1 MIMIDMSSKVV
12 LITGCSSGIG
22 LETAIE
28 CAKEGHTVF
37 ATMWN
42 LNKKSELEKRIKKE
56 KLERIKIL
64 ELDVSDSNSIRV
76 AIASIVRQTQK
87 IDVLFNNAGYR
98 LVGSLEDITINEI
111 REQINTNLMGPMHLT
126 KTVLPHMKHGEEPGL
141 IINMSA
147 VPGKIGFPLSTSYCV
162 SKFGIEGFTDSL
174 RREMMK
180 KNVNVCLIEAGI
192 VHTKFFDNIKITEQ
206 SSESEY
212 AKDILKMVTRLKKII
227 NSQKWTMPEEV
238 AKKVIEII
246 NENGKKVRYVIGPD
260 AEFLINATYYFRD
273 DYEKMDAA
281 IKEIMRDYLEK

>member
-1 MIMIDMSSKVV
+1 MLELGKVV

-64 ELDVSDSNSIRV
+64 ELDVSDSNSIRIAV
-76 AIASIVRQTQK
+76 ASIVRQTQK

-111 REQINTNLMGPMHLT
+111 DEQINTNLMGPMHLT

-147 VPGKIGFPLSTSYCV
+147 IAGKVGFSLSTSYCV

-227 NSQKWTMPEEV
+227 NSQKWTMPEDV

-260 AEFLINATYYFRD
+260 AEFLINATYHFRD
-273 DYEKMDAA
+273 DYVKMDEA
-281 IKEIMRDYLEK
+281 IKDIMRDYLE

>member
-1 MIMIDMSSKVV
+1 MVMINMSSKVV

-37 ATMWN
+37 ATMRN

-64 ELDVSDSNSIRV
+64 ELDISNSTSIV
-76 AIASIVRQTQK
+76 NAVASIVRQTQK

-147 VPGKIGFPLSTSYCV
+147 IPGKIGFSLSTSYCV

-174 RREMMK
+174 RREMIK
-180 KNVNVCLIEAGI
+180 RNVNVCLIEAGI

-212 AKDILKMVTRLKKII
+212 AKDTLKMVTRLKKII
-227 NSQKWTMPEEV
+227 NSKRWTMPEEV

-246 NENGKKVRYVIGPD
+246 NENGTKVRYVIGSD
-260 AEFLINATYYFRD
+260 AEFLINATYHFRD

-281 IKEIMRDYLEK
+281 IKEIMRDYLE

>member
-1 MIMIDMSSKVV
+1 MINMSSKVV

-64 ELDVSDSNSIRV
+64 ELDVSDSSSIV
-76 AIASIVRQTQK
+76 NAIASIVRQTQK

-126 KTVLPHMKHGEEPGL
+126 KIVLPHMKHGEEPGL

-147 VPGKIGFPLSTSYCV
+147 IAGKVGFPLSTSYCV

-174 RREMMK
+174 RREVMK

-192 VHTKFFDNIKITEQ
+192 VHTKFFDNIKITEL

-212 AKDILKMVTRLKKII
+212 AKDTLKMVTRLKKII
-227 NSQKWTMPEEV
+227 NSQKWTMPEDV

-260 AEFLINATYYFRD
+260 AEFLINATYHFRD
-273 DYEKMDAA
+273 DYVKMDEA
-281 IKEIMRDYLEK
+281 IKEIMRDYLE

>member
-1 MIMIDMSSKVV
+1 MVMINMSSKVV

-37 ATMWN
+37 ATMRN

-56 KLERIKIL
+56 KLERLKIL
-64 ELDVSDSNSIRV
+64 ELDISDSSSIV
-76 AIASIVRQTQK
+76 DAVASIVRQTKK

-98 LVGSLEDITINEI
+98 LIGSLEDITINEI

-147 VPGKIGFPLSTSYCV
+147 IAGKIGFNVSTSYCV

-174 RREMMK
+174 RREMIHR
-180 KNVNVCLIEAGI
+180 NVNVCLIEAGI
-192 VHTKFFDNIKITEQ
+192 VHTKFFENRKVTEQ
-206 SSESEY
+206 SNESEY
-212 AKDILKMVTRLKKII
+212 AKDTLKIVTRLKKII

-246 NENGKKVRYVIGPD
+246 NENGTKVRYLIGSD
-260 AEFLINATYYFRD
+260 ADFLINATYYFRD
-273 DYEKMDAA
+273 DYGKMDEA
-281 IKEIMRDYLEK
+281 IHEIMRDYLK

>member
-1 MIMIDMSSKVV
+1 MLELGKVV

-126 KTVLPHMKHGEEPGL
+126 QTVLPHMKHGEEPGL

-192 VHTKFFDNIKITEQ
+192 VHTKFFENRKVTEQ

-212 AKDILKMVTRLKKII
+212 AKDTLKMVTRLKKII
-227 NSQKWTMPEEV
+227 NSQKWTMPEDV

-260 AEFLINATYYFRD
+260 AEFLINATYHFRD
-273 DYEKMDAA
+273 DYVKMDES
-281 IKEIMRDYLEK
+281 IKEIMRDYLE

>member
-1 MIMIDMSSKVV
+1 MINMSSKVV

-37 ATMWN
+37 ATMRN

-76 AIASIVRQTQK
+76 AVASIVRQTQK

-111 REQINTNLMGPMHLT
+111 REQINTNLMGPIHLT

-147 VPGKIGFPLSTSYCV
+147 IAGKVGFSLSTSYCV

-174 RREMMK
+174 RREVMK

-212 AKDILKMVTRLKKII
+212 AKDTLKMVTRLKKII

-260 AEFLINATYYFRD
+260 AEFLINATYHFRD
-273 DYEKMDAA
+273 DYVKMDEA
-281 IKEIMRDYLEK
+281 IKEIMRDYLE

>member
-1 MIMIDMSSKVV
+1 MGKVV

-22 LETAIE
+22 LETTIA

-76 AIASIVRQTQK
+76 AVAGIVRQTQK

-111 REQINTNLMGPMHLT
+111 DEQINTNLMGPMHLT

-147 VPGKIGFPLSTSYCV
+147 IAGKIGFSLSTSYCV

-212 AKDILKMVTRLKKII
+212 AKDTLKMVTRLKKII

-273 DYEKMDAA
+273 DYEKMDDA

>member
-1 MIMIDMSSKVV
+1 MLELGKVV

-126 KTVLPHMKHGEEPGL
+126 QTVLPHMKHGEEPGL

-147 VPGKIGFPLSTSYCV
+147 VAGKIGFSLSTSYCV

-174 RREMMK
+174 RREVMK

-192 VHTKFFDNIKITEQ
+192 VHTKFFENRKVTEQ

-212 AKDILKMVTRLKKII
+212 AKDTLKMVTRLKKII
-227 NSQKWTMPEEV
+227 NSQKWTMPEDV

-260 AEFLINATYYFRD
+260 AEFLINATYHFRD
-273 DYEKMDAA
+273 DYVKMDES
-281 IKEIMRDYLEK
+281 IKEIMRDYLE

>member
-1 MIMIDMSSKVV
+1 MVMINMSSKVV

-37 ATMWN
+37 ATMRN

-56 KLERIKIL
+56 KLENVKIL
-64 ELDVSDSNSIRV
+64 ELDISDSSSIV
-76 AIASIVRQTQK
+76 NAIASIVRQTKK

-126 KTVLPHMKHGEEPGL
+126 QTVLPHMKHGEEPGL

-147 VPGKIGFPLSTSYCV
+147 VAGKIGFSLSTSYCV

-174 RREMMK
+174 RREMIK
-180 KNVNVCLIEAGI
+180 RNVNVCLIEAGI

-212 AKDILKMVTRLKKII
+212 AKDTLKMVTRLKKII

-273 DYEKMDAA
+273 DYEKMDDA
-281 IKEIMRDYLEK
+281 IKEIMRDYLE

>member
-1 MIMIDMSSKVV
+1 MLELGKVV

-98 LVGSLEDITINEI
+98 LVGSLEDVTINEI

-126 KTVLPHMKHGEEPGL
+126 QTVLPHMKHGEEPGL

-147 VPGKIGFPLSTSYCV
+147 VAGKIGFSLSTSYCV

-174 RREMMK
+174 RREVMK

-212 AKDILKMVTRLKKII
+212 AKDTLKMVTRLKKII
-227 NSQKWTMPEEV
+227 NSQKWTMPEDV

-260 AEFLINATYYFRD
+260 AEFLINATYHFRD
-273 DYEKMDAA
+273 DYVKMDES
-281 IKEIMRDYLEK
+281 IKEIMRDYLE

>member
-1 MIMIDMSSKVV
+1 MINMSSKVV

-37 ATMWN
+37 ATMRN
-42 LNKKSELEKRIKKE
+42 LNKKSELEKRSKKE
-56 KLERIKIL
+56 KLVERIKIL
-64 ELDVSDSNSIRV
+64 ELDISDSNSIRV

-126 KTVLPHMKHGEEPGL
+126 QTVLPHMKHGEEPGL

-147 VPGKIGFPLSTSYCV
+147 IAGKVGFSLSTSYCV

-174 RREMMK
+174 RREVMK

-212 AKDILKMVTRLKKII
+212 AKDTLKMVTRLKKII

-273 DYEKMDAA
+273 DYEKMDKA
-281 IKEIMRDYLEK
+281 IKEIMHSYLK

>member
-1 MIMIDMSSKVV
+1 MINMSRKVV

-37 ATMWN
+37 ATMRN
-42 LNKKSELEKRIKKE
+42 LNKKSELDKRIKKE
-56 KLERIKIL
+56 KLDERIKIL
-64 ELDVSDSNSIRV
+64 ELNISDSSSI
-76 AIASIVRQTQK
+76 ANTIASIVRQTKK

-98 LVGSLEDITINEI
+98 LIGSLEDITINEI

-147 VPGKIGFPLSTSYCV
+147 VPGKIGFSLSTSYCA

-174 RREMMK
+174 RREMIHR
-180 KNVNVCLIEAGI
+180 NVNVCLIEAGI
-192 VHTKFFDNIKITEQ
+192 VHTKFFDNMKITEQ

-212 AKDILKMVTRLKKII
+212 EIDTEKMRTRLKKII
-227 NSQKWTMPEEV
+227 NSKRWTMPEEV

-246 NENGKKVRYVIGPD
+246 NENGTKVRYVIGSD
-260 AEFLINATYYFRD
+260 ADFLINTTYYFRD
-273 DYEKMDAA
+273 DYVKMDAA

>member
-1 MIMIDMSSKVV
+1 MGKVV

-22 LETAIE
+22 LETTIA

-126 KTVLPHMKHGEEPGL
+126 QTVLPHMKHGEEPGL

-147 VPGKIGFPLSTSYCV
+147 VAGKIGFSLSTSYCA

-227 NSQKWTMPEEV
+227 NSQKWTMPEDV

-260 AEFLINATYYFRD
+260 AEFLINATYHFRD
-273 DYEKMDAA
+273 DYVKMDES
-281 IKEIMRDYLEK
+281 IKEIMRDYLDLEK

>member
-1 MIMIDMSSKVV
+1 MGKVV

-37 ATMWN
+37 ATMRN
-42 LNKKSELEKRIKKE
+42 LNKKSELDKRIKKE
-56 KLERIKIL
+56 KLDERIKIL
-64 ELDVSDSNSIRV
+64 ELDISNSSSIV
-76 AIASIVRQTQK
+76 NAVASIVRQTQK

-98 LVGSLEDITINEI
+98 LVGSLEDITISEI
-111 REQINTNLMGPMHLT
+111 REQINTNLMGPMYLT
-126 KTVLPHMKHGEEPGL
+126 QTVLPHMKHGEEPGL

-147 VPGKIGFPLSTSYCV
+147 VPGKIGFSLSTSYCV

-174 RREMMK
+174 RREMIHR
-180 KNVNVCLIEAGI
+180 NVNVCLIEAGI
-192 VHTKFFDNIKITEQ
+192 VHTKFFENRKVTEQ

-212 AKDILKMVTRLKKII
+212 AKDTLKMVTRLKKII

-260 AEFLINATYYFRD
+260 AKFLINTTYHFRD
-273 DYEKMDAA
+273 DYVKMDEA
-281 IKEIMRDYLEK
+281 IKEIMRDYLE

>member
-1 MIMIDMSSKVV
+1 MLELGKVV

-98 LVGSLEDITINEI
+98 LVGSLEDVTINEI

-126 KTVLPHMKHGEEPGL
+126 QTVLPHMKHGEEPGL

-147 VPGKIGFPLSTSYCV
+147 VAGKIGFSLSTSYCV

-174 RREMMK
+174 RREMK
-180 KNVNVCLIEAGI
+180 KRNVNVCLIEAGV
-192 VHTKFFDNIKITEQ
+192 VHTKFFDNIKRTER
-206 SSESEY
+206 SHESEY
-212 AKDILKMVTRLKKII
+212 AKETEKMETRLEQIR
-227 NSQKWTMPEEV
+227 NSQKWTMPEDI

-246 NENGKKVRYVIGPD
+246 SENGKKVRYVIGPD
-260 AEFLINATYYFRD
+260 AEFLINATYNHRD
-273 DYEKMDAA
+273 DSVKMDEA
-281 IKEIMRDYLEK
+281 IHDVFRRYLE